1 MYSIEEALKEQIK
14 YCHELSRYRCGIY
27 INHIN
32 KKDYVMDILKEMLI
46 QDDSV
51 VKAFNSKYEAVI
63 NFENGS
69 SIKVI
74 KASENVRACKNH
86 GAIIDNKIE
95 KEILN
100 YIIMPT
106 LIPRWFE
113 EDKRESWEEV
123 KKRIYYCNLLED

>member
-1 MYSIEEALKEQIK
+1 MYNIEEALKEQIK
-14 YCHELSRYRCGIY
+14 YCHELPRYRCGIY
-27 INHIN
+27 INHPD
-32 KKDYVMDILKEMLI
+32 KKDYVMDILKEILI

-69 SIKVI
+69 SIRII
-74 KASENVRACKNH
+74 KESENVRGCKNH
-86 GAIIDNKIE
+86 GAIIDNEIE

-100 YIIMPT
+100 CIIMPA

-113 EDKRESWEEV
+113 EDKRESLEEV
-123 KKRIYYCNLLED
+123 KKRIFYCNL